1 MYITMNTTLHIPVNK
16 IIKTKA
22 EAAVKTQGYSSL
34 QEIIRVFLSSLARGE
49 VKTTFTSSDIELLTE
64 SQEMHL
70 NKREEQTLTAIKK
83 GKAYSV
89 RTAAE
94 MIDTLEKPL
103 KI

>member
-1 MYITMNTTLHIPVNK
+1 MNTTLHIPVNK

-22 EAAVKTQGYSSL
+22 EEAVKTQGYSSL

-49 VKTTFTSSDIELLTE
+49 VKTTFSSSVELLTE
-64 SQEMHL
+64 SQETHL
-70 NKREEQTLTAIKK
+70 NKREQQTLTAIKK

-89 RTAAE
+89 HTVKE

-103 KI
+103 KA